1 MQQAR
6 LPSTASSD
14 ATAVP
19 DRNAAQQI
27 NQQLL
32 THEQGRVQWQGEA
45 WPGQPMQWEI
55 RRQNERE
62 ARGRSSGG
70 EADATPVWRSNLRLR
85 FAELG
90 ELNASITLVG
100 QQIHLQLQTD
110 DAASGAT
117 LRAQASVLEQAMAAA
132 GIPLTMT
139 DEQSPRAV
147 PRAVALAYGVNDAA
161 PKVVAKGRGLIAE
174 QIIDIALEAGVFVH
188 ESRDLVEIISLLRG
202 IGAKKQLIRMLIQG
216 ENDVC
221 VTSILDVDEDSNT
234 VILDTAV
241 DTAQNKRILSASRLS
256 FETSL
261 DKVRILFAA
270 DGASATTYGGS
281 PAYRIP
287 VPASLIRLQ
296 RREYYRIATPVSNP
310 VRVLLKLPEE
320 LGGPTSFPL
329 ADISC
334 GGIAILDNKMVLGEA
349 IGREFKE
356 CKLELPEIGPV
367 ITDLQV
373 RNSLDLTLLNN
384 KSNRR
389 LGCEFMNISRGNLAA
404 VQRYITRLER
414 ERNARIAGLN

>member
-1 MQQAR
+1 MYPHFQD
-6 LPSTASSD
+6 T
-14 ATAVP
+14 
-19 DRNAAQQI
+19 
-27 NQQLL
+27 
-32 THEQGRVQWQGEA
+32 
-45 WPGQPMQWEI
+45 
-55 RRQNERE
+55 
-62 ARGRSSGG
+62 
-70 EADATPVWRSNLRLR
+70 
-85 FAELG
+85 
-90 ELNASITLVG
+90 
-100 QQIHLQLQTD
+100 
-110 DAASGAT
+110 
-117 LRAQASVLEQAMAAA
+117 
-132 GIPLTMT
+132 
-139 DEQSPRAV
+139 
-147 PRAVALAYGVNDAA
+147 
-161 PKVVAKGRGLIAE
+161 
-174 QIIDIALEAGVFVH
+174 ALENWHDFEV
-188 ESRDLVEIISLLRG
+188 ESRREIISLLRG
-202 IGAKKQLIRMLIQG
+202 IGSKKQLIRMLIQG
-216 ENDVC
+216 ESDVC
-221 VTSILDVDEDSNT
+221 VTSILDVDEASNT
-234 VILDTAV
+234 VILDTAI

-270 DGASATTYGGS
+270 DSATTTTYGGS

-287 VPASLIRLQ
+287 VPATLIRLQ

-349 IGREFKE
+349 IGREFKD

-367 ITDLQV
+367 TTDLQV

-389 LGCEFMNISRGNLAA
+389 LGCEFVNISRGNLAA